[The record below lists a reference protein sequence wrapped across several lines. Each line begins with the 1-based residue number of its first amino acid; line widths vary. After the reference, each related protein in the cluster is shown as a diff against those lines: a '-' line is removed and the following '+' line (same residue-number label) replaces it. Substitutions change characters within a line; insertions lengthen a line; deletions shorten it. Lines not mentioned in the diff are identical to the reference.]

1 MSDASSDGAPIFSH
15 VAVDGDLTRALGQE
29 WVAGNGAG
37 AYASSTV
44 ALMHT
49 RRYHGLLVAA
59 LDPPRGRHVVLSHVD
74 ITVGL
79 PREPGV
85 PRGAWEL
92 AKHQFPGIDPEK
104 GSFYLA
110 RFDQDPLPRWT
121 YAVAGGELEVLL
133 SLVRGE
139 NAAVLRYTWRGPQPV
154 VLTLRPLLAMRHVH
168 GLMREHGAMEQ
179 RVELRAGEMRVKP
192 MRALPRLCFRYEG
205 TFVGSPDWW
214 RRFEYLVERD
224 RGLEFQ
230 EDLWTPGV
238 VEVRLEPGGAP
249 SHLVV
254 GVDKLPDGKPDW
266 LVAAAEEAILAEDPG
281 PTRPLLERRLHV
293 AAELFRADLAPRPG
307 IVAGYPW
314 FEVWGRDTL
323 IALPGLYLCTGKIE
337 GAMRVVREMLGVMK
351 EGLVPNRLPDEG
363 GEPDMHA
370 ADATLWF
377 FEAARL
383 LADTLGDDHVF
394 VQRELLPGLT
404 NSFEAILRGTRQGIR
419 VTEQGLVAAGQPG
432 DALTWMDAR
441 VGGRAVTSR
450 AGCPVELTALWA
462 KGCET
467 LARLARAAMQIVL
480 ADRAERAC
488 KRAREAFHARFWCE
502 ATGYPYDVVGD
513 GGEGDGETKDDAS
526 IRPNAIIALAVD
538 PACFSPERARA
549 TLSRAR
555 AELVTPAGLRTL
567 SPLDPRYVGRY
578 NGGVSERDRAY
589 HQGTAWP
596 WLIGSYVRA
605 TRGSVPPEDPLAKEL
620 PALVAQIASNELA
633 VGQVPEIAWG
643 NPPHVPSGC
652 PAQAFSVAELLRVV
666 VRDLA

>member
-1 MSDASSDGAPIFSH
+1 MSEARSDGASIFSH
-15 VAVDGDLTRALGQE
+15 VAIEGDLGRGLGQE

-74 ITVGL
+74 ITVCL

-104 GSFYLA
+104 GPFYLS

-154 VLTLRPLLAMRHVH
+154 MLTLRPLLAMRHVH
-168 GLMREHGAMEQ
+168 GLMREHGAAEQ

-192 MRALPRLCFRYEG
+192 MRGLPRLCFRYEG

-238 VEVRLEPGGAP
+238 FEIRLEPGGAP
-249 SHLVV
+249 SYLVA
-254 GVDKLPDGKPDW
+254 GVDKLPDGRPDW
-266 LVAAAEEAILAEDPG
+266 LVAAAEEAILREDPG
-281 PTRPLLERRLHV
+281 PTRPLLERRLHL
-293 AAELFRADLAPRPG
+293 AAELFRADLAPKPG

-337 GAMRVVREMLGVMK
+337 GALRVMREMLAVMK
-351 EGLVPNRLPDEG
+351 DGLIPNRLPDEG

-383 LADTLGDDHVF
+383 IAETLGDDHAF
-394 VQRELLPGLT
+394 VQRELLPALT
-404 NSFEAILRGTRQGIR
+404 SSFEAILRGTRQGVR

-450 AGCPVELTALWA
+450 SGCPVELTALWA

-502 ATGYPYDVVGD
+502 ATGYPYDVIAD

-538 PACFSPERARA
+538 PACFSPEQARA

-578 NGGVSERDRAY
+578 SGGVSERDRAY

-596 WLIGSYVRA
+596 WLIGPYVRA
-605 TRGSVPPEDPLAKEL
+605 TRQSVPPEDPLAKEL
-620 PALVAQIASNELA
+620 PALVAQVASNELA
-633 VGQVPEIAWG
+633 VGQLPEIAWG